1 MNIYVFFKYFLV
13 FILYSFLGWCME
25 VILGLITN
33 KKFVNRGFLIGPYCP
48 IYGYGML
55 LIVFLLKNY
64 TDIPLVL
71 FILAM
76 VICMVLEYL
85 TSYFM
90 ELIFKARWWDYSNKK
105 FNINGRVCLRNSL
118 CFGLLAILL
127 VYFINPFILDILNEI
142 NPIVINILT
151 FILLVI
157 FILDNV
163 ISYTIINSFSSTVK
177 KSTFDNTEEITKYVK
192 EEFLK
197 RNYFSK
203 RLIYAYPNFQTRVK
217 RKLEKIKEAISSS
230 LE

>member
-1 MNIYVFFKYFLV
+1 MSFQIIFLL
-13 FILYSFLGWCME
+13 FMIYSFLGWCTE
-25 VILGLITN
+25 VICKSIEY
-33 KKFVNRGFLIGPYCP
+33 KRFINRGFLMGPYCP
-48 IYGYGML
+48 IYGYGAIVMVVL
-55 LIVFLLKNY
+55 LKDFSHNVFLLF
-64 TDIPLVL
+64 IMSMLVCS
-71 FILAM
+71 I
-76 VICMVLEYL
+76 LEYL
-85 TSYFM
+85 TSFVM
-90 ELIFKARWWDYSNKK
+90 EKLFCARWWDYSNKK

-142 NPIVINILT
+142 NPTVINILT

-217 RKLEKIKEAISSS
+217 RKIEEIKEAISSS